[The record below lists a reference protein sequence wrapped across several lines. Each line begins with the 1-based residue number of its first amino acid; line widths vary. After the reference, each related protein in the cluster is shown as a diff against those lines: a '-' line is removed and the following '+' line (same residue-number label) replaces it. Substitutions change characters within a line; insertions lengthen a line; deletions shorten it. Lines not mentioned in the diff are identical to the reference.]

1 MRALLALLAPALAS
15 VDRPRVLA
23 FGDSLTAGCCGRP
36 PHPYATALCAEL
48 RRGCNASAAECVAL
62 GHPGQTAARLAA
74 DLDRPDAGLRDAL
87 ARARRGGDAFDVC
100 VLLAGTNDLLRRD
113 GSPDQ
118 IAAHLATLHGACH
131 AAGARSVA
139 IAIPPGEWRRSER
152 AGVAPAAAA
161 GAGAARE
168 ATNARLRSSVC
179 GSAEAAARCVF
190 AEFPVSYADAA
201 LWSDDGVHPTPAGYD
216 ALGERL
222 APAVARVLSRQCAA

>member
-1 MRALLALLAPALAS
+1 MKAIILALLAPALAS
-15 VDRPRVLA
+15 VEHPRVLA

-62 GHPGQTAARLAA
+62 GHPGQTAARLVA

-87 ARARRGGDAFDVC
+87 ARARRGGEPFDAC
-100 VLLAGTNDLLRRD
+100 VLLAGTNDLLRRE
-113 GSPDQ
+113 GSPDE

-139 IAIPPGEWRRSER
+139 IAIPPGAWQRE
-152 AGVAPAAAA
+152 AD
-161 GAGAARE
+161 AARDAVRD
-168 ATNARLRSSVC
+168 ATNALLSTNVC
-179 GSAEAAARCVF
+179 GSAAEGARCEF
-190 AEFPVSYADAA
+190 AAFPISYADPA

-216 ALGERL
+216 ALGEGL
-222 APAVARVLSRQCAA
+222 APAVARLLSRQCAA

>member
-87 ARARRGGDAFDVC
+87 ARARRAWLERSPWFNDATTSTGSES
-100 VLLAGTNDLLRRD
+100 GT
-113 GSPDQ
+113 
-118 IAAHLATLHGACH
+118 AH
-131 AAGARSVA
+131 
-139 IAIPPGEWRRSER
+139 
-152 AGVAPAAAA
+152 
-161 GAGAARE
+161 
-168 ATNARLRSSVC
+168 
-179 GSAEAAARCVF
+179 
-190 AEFPVSYADAA
+190 
-201 LWSDDGVHPTPAGYD
+201 
-216 ALGERL
+216 
-222 APAVARVLSRQCAA
+222 